1 MTTITL
7 GDVMLTRVLY
17 LEAAIDP
24 DAGGLTPD
32 QVRSVT
38 WGEPTW
44 ADDGSMRLASCAWVV
59 SAGGRNVVLD
69 PSGNLDDIIHDPG
82 STSHHQKAYRA
93 AFAAAGI
100 PIESVD
106 TVLLSHIES
115 IGLTAVRD
123 GDSWT
128 TFFPNARVLI
138 SDTAKSDFLEH
149 TPPGNVGAAFVAL
162 FDAGLIDTF
171 TGGDEIVPGLRVE
184 WTGMHNPGHCAFHV
198 GTDATFLGHLAV
210 SPLHFATGP
219 CAPQH
224 ADPNGVWRWLQA
236 TKADGRILIGPL
248 WPSPGAMRYAD
259 NAFKPVGSQ

>member
-7 GDVMLTRVLY
+7 GDITLTRVLY

-32 QVRSVT
+32 EVRSVT

-44 ADDGSMRLASCAWVV
+44 TDDGNLRLASRAWVV
-59 SAGGRNVVLD
+59 SAGGRNVVID

-82 STSHHQKAYRA
+82 STRHHQGAYRA

-100 PIESVD
+100 PVD
-106 TVLLSHIES
+106 GVDIVLLSHIES

-128 TFFPNARVLI
+128 SFFPNARILI
-138 SDTAKSDFLEH
+138 SDTAKSYFAEQPLADDLR
-149 TPPGNVGAAFVAL
+149 AASTAL
-162 FDAGLIDTF
+162 FDADMIDTF
-171 TGGDEIVPGLRVE
+171 GDGDEIVPGLRAE

-198 GTDATFLGHLAV
+198 GNEATFVGHLAI
-210 SPLHFATGP
+210 SSLHFATGP
-219 CAPQH
+219 CPPQH
-224 ADPNGVWRWLQA
+224 ADPDGVWKWLQD
-236 TKADGRILIGPL
+236 TMADGRVLIGPL
-248 WPSPGAMRYAD
+248 WPSPGALRYRD
-259 NAFKPVGSQ
+259 NAFEPVDSH

>member
-7 GDVMLTRVLY
+7 GDVTLTRVLY

-32 QVRSVT
+32 EVRSVT

-44 ADDGSMRLASCAWVV
+44 ADDGNLRLASCAWVV
-59 SAGGRNVVLD
+59 SAGGRNVVID

-82 STSHHQKAYRA
+82 STRHHQKAYGA

-100 PIESVD
+100 PVEGVD
-106 TVLLSHIES
+106 IVLLSHIES

-128 TFFPNARVLI
+128 SFFPNARVLI
-138 SDTAKSDFLEH
+138 SDTAKKDFDAQ
-149 TPPGNVGAAFVAL
+149 TPPGEIGDAFTAL
-162 FDAGLIDTF
+162 FDADMIDTF
-171 TGGDEIVPGLRVE
+171 ADGDEIVPGLRAE
-184 WTGMHNPGHCAFHV
+184 WTGMHNAGHCAFHV
-198 GTDATFLGHLAV
+198 GDGATFVGHLAV

-219 CAPQH
+219 CPPQH
-224 ADPNGVWRWLQA
+224 ADPDGVWKWLQD
-236 TKADGRILIGPL
+236 TMVDGRVLIGPL
-248 WPSPGAMRYAD
+248 WPSPGALRYVD
-259 NAFKPVGSQ
+259 NAFEPVAG